1 MTKTLFA
8 ALAALT
14 IAASP
19 ALAASEQ
26 PHDGRITPTYT
37 GGFVGQQSGEAGGGF
52 DRSSAAPLYTG
63 EFAQEAHANE
73 GRVRFDLSNATKV
86 GVVAGGQ
93 G

>member
-19 ALAASEQ
+19 ALAESEQ
-26 PHDGRITPTYT
+26 LHDGSITPTYS
-37 GGFVGQQSGEAGGGF
+37 GGFVGQKSGEAGGGF
-52 DRSSAAPLYTG
+52 DAASARPLYTG
-63 EFAQEAHANE
+63 AFAQEVHANE
-73 GRVRFDLSNATKV
+73 GRVRFDLSAATKV
-86 GVVAGGQ
+86 GAAGSQ